1 MNSQIFIYRY
11 IGIEM
16 DINIHSQTYFLNSIT
31 EKAGKEWHSTNNE
44 HTAPRYRFL
53 NIILH

>member
-1 MNSQIFIYRY
+1 MNSQFFIYRY

>member
-1 MNSQIFIYRY
+1 MNSLFLIYRY

-31 EKAGKEWHSTNNE
+31 EKTGKEWHFTNNE
-44 HTAPRYRFL
+44 HTTPRFL
-53 NIILH
+53 NITLH